1 MCVLLCNKGWMQGE
15 QGEKTLIIVVRERA
29 QWERN
34 NQNNENECT
43 QKSTTNMI
51 ALEGHE

>member
-1 MCVLLCNKGWMQGE
+1 MQGE
-15 QGEKTLIIVVRERA
+15 QGEKTLISVVKERA

-34 NQNNENECT
+34 NQSNENECT
-43 QKSTTNMI
+43 QKCMTNMI